1 MANIGETE
9 LFTASGVCATLSYP
23 NSVVFGSMRAHS
35 AWFVRH
41 FLQSDHRRRSCLDS
55 ILDASPEL
63 RISGEAAKGVR
74 ISGTPQ
80 QIDEFTFRYT
90 FEGSFKPGP
99 FLRDSGRR

>member
-1 MANIGETE
+1 
-9 LFTASGVCATLSYP
+9 
-23 NSVVFGSMRAHS
+23 MRAHS